1 MTDINN
7 NQPMTDGELN
17 EILRLR
23 REKLSALVEAG
34 EDPFKITKYD
44 VTHHSSDIK
53 DNFDELD
60 GKEVSVA
67 GRMMSKRI
75 MGKASFCHVQDLKG
89 TIQCYIPTE
98 ILADY
103 KKMIE
108 SVFGENSCCVLNI
121 RPVGGYEI
129 K

>member
-75 MGKASFCHVQDLKG
+75 MGKASFCHVQD
-89 TIQCYIPTE
+89 
-98 ILADY
+98 
-103 KKMIE
+103 
-108 SVFGENSCCVLNI
+108 
-121 RPVGGYEI
+121 
-129 K
+129 